1 MELKSG
7 GEAVVRALEWM
18 GLPPTHS
25 AAVHRVHRLDAPS
38 SAYYLVQAGDRLVSL
53 DEKTGEVLSSARG
66 LRTSVV
72 LEPTAA
78 LACGGLG
85 STTQIRLV
93 WKPCAATLSMLD
105 PVWEI
110 RTDEHIVYVDQRGRH
125 WETLPLK
132 QPGGGP
138 PI

>member
-1 MELKSG
+1 MQLKSG
-7 GEAVVRALEWM
+7 GDAWRRALEWM
-18 GLPPTHS
+18 GLPS
-25 AAVHRVHRLDAPS
+25 AHLAKVHRVHRLDAPS
-38 SAYYLVQAGDRLVSL
+38 SVYYLVQADDRLVSL
-53 DEKTGEVLSSARG
+53 DEATGEVLSFARG
-66 LRTSVV
+66 LRSTVV

-78 LACGGLG
+78 LACAGLG

-105 PVWEI
+105 PVWEV
-110 RTDEHIVYVDQRGRH
+110 RTDEHIVYVDQRGRR

-132 QPGGGP
+132 RPGGGP